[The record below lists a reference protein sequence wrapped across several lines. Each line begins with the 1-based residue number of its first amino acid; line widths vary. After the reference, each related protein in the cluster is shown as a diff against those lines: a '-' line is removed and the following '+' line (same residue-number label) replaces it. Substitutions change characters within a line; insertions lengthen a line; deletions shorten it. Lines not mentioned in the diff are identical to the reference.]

1 MNNKLQINDNSTNCT
16 TNIPS
21 LDRISTS
28 NRKPTK
34 AKWAGSQATTRR
46 SVEAAPRPLDAAT
59 VVIEP
64 KRQNGDVDQMVLEH
78 CAMPAG
84 CTMPSSHAR
93 TMGPTRT
100 PTLVVRIYGQ
110 KKICLSKTPR
120 EVACFFVFLF
130 FFLFVSSEP
139 MHNQR
144 LSCYLTH
151 FEQCDSA
158 AASALPFSDTHLTA
172 FQVLSF
178 EAGYEEFWHGCD
190 GKEMGSVMR
199 RYEKEKAHDLA
210 SCSAMEK
217 CTRRRWRGVE

>member
-21 LDRISTS
+21 PDRISTS

-34 AKWAGSQATTRR
+34 AKWVGSQATTRR

-100 PTLVVRIYGQ
+100 PTLVVRIYDQ

-130 FFLFVSSEP
+130 FFLFFVRF
-139 MHNQR
+139 QR
-144 LSCYLTH
+144 ADA
-151 FEQCDSA
+151 QSA
-158 AASALPFSDTHLTA
+158 SLVLPDAL
-172 FQVLSF
+172 
-178 EAGYEEFWHGCD
+178 
-190 GKEMGSVMR
+190 
-199 RYEKEKAHDLA
+199 
-210 SCSAMEK
+210 
-217 CTRRRWRGVE
+217 